1 MSTKPYISSS
11 NYIMKMSD
19 YKKEI
24 GREFGMAF
32 TGGLYKKSVFFQS
45 NPRLSMMVR
54 TLNKMDKQKLESHL
68 KISEEYL
75 SNLV

>member
-1 MSTKPYISSS
+1 MIIK
-11 NYIMKMSD
+11 
-19 YKKEI
+19 
-24 GREFGMAF
+24 GRLAEEFGMAF
-32 TGGLYKKSVFFQS
+32 TGGLYIKISLFS
-45 NPRLSMMVR
+45 INPRLSMMVR

>member
-1 MSTKPYISSS
+1 
-11 NYIMKMSD
+11 
-19 YKKEI
+19 
-24 GREFGMAF
+24 
-32 TGGLYKKSVFFQS
+32 
-45 NPRLSMMVR
+45 MMVR